1 MAVAGWQ
8 FVWRRALWCIC
19 ERGRGLHT
27 PPHQRSCPDIL
38 CRIKAGNYRSV
49 FPEGRCLCEKLM
61 TRVKADDSPVW
72 YVSRRRGFMRGFLR
86 MGCRAQYR
94 QKRFCQLRCIC
105 SSCSAV
111 SAIPRKV
118 CRAGTPQFFRLPL
131 CRFKPRFCA
140 LTYFDALFSEA
151 FVLHG
156 AALQVP
162 ERCEQPCCPL
172 PPPWQAD
179 TVFRLR
185 RRRQSIP

>member
-49 FPEGRCLCEKLM
+49 FPEGQCLCEKLM
-61 TRVKADDSPVW
+61 TRVRADDSPVW

-111 SAIPRKV
+111 SA
-118 CRAGTPQFFRLPL
+118 LPAPL
-131 CRFKPRFCA
+131 Y
-140 LTYFDALFSEA
+140 LLFHARSA
-151 FVLHG
+151 APAPHSFSVSRS
-156 AALQVP
+156 AALNP
-162 ERCEQPCCPL
+162 ALCSY
-172 PPPWQAD
+172 
-179 TVFRLR
+179 VF
-185 RRRQSIP
+185 